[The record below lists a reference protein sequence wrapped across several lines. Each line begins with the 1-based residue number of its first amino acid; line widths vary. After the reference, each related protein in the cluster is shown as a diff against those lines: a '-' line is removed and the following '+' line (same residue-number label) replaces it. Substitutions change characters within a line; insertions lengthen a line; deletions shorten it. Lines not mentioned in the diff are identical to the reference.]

1 MSDRR
6 LARSFSQRVQQVVV
20 QLQRGEG
27 LPFREWLSESLVESL
42 LEQLGGTYRE
52 RIYRPAVTL
61 WVFLSQVL
69 SADHSC
75 REAVARLL
83 AFRVAS
89 GEPPCSPETGAYC
102 TARGRL
108 PEELLARLVTTTGSE
123 LEHEARRQSGWLWKG
138 RTVKIVDGTTVTMPD
153 TPENQAAYP
162 QHNVQKPGLGF
173 PIARLVVVFSL
184 GVGTVLEYA
193 IGRYQGK
200 QTGENQLFRGLMD
213 RLESEDVVLADRFYG
228 SYWDFALLSA
238 RGIQLVTRAHQ
249 RRKADF
255 RRGTRLGPCDH
266 LVRWSKPP
274 QCPEWMDQATYV
286 AMPEELVVRE
296 VLVRVSIKGFRL
308 RQYVLTTTL
317 LDSVLY
323 SADDLADLY
332 RARWQAELHLCS
344 LKTVLQMQHLR
355 CQTPSMVHKEI
366 AMHLLA
372 YNLIRRMMAE
382 AAYHAH
388 CAPYTISF
396 KGALQTMAAF
406 RTGQLWG
413 ETNNVERHATLLAA
427 LAEHVVGNRPNRIEP
442 RAIKRRRFARL
453 LTMTR
458 AEARNR
464 LLHAA

>member
-162 QHNVQKPGLGF
+162 
-173 PIARLVVVFSL
+173 
-184 GVGTVLEYA
+184 
-193 IGRYQGK
+193 
-200 QTGENQLFRGLMD
+200 
-213 RLESEDVVLADRFYG
+213 
-228 SYWDFALLSA
+228 
-238 RGIQLVTRAHQ
+238 
-249 RRKADF
+249 
-255 RRGTRLGPCDH
+255 
-266 LVRWSKPP
+266 
-274 QCPEWMDQATYV
+274 
-286 AMPEELVVRE
+286 
-296 VLVRVSIKGFRL
+296 
-308 RQYVLTTTL
+308 
-317 LDSVLY
+317 
-323 SADDLADLY
+323 
-332 RARWQAELHLCS
+332 
-344 LKTVLQMQHLR
+344 
-355 CQTPSMVHKEI
+355 
-366 AMHLLA
+366 
-372 YNLIRRMMAE
+372 
-382 AAYHAH
+382 
-388 CAPYTISF
+388 
-396 KGALQTMAAF
+396 
-406 RTGQLWG
+406 
-413 ETNNVERHATLLAA
+413 
-427 LAEHVVGNRPNRIEP
+427 
-442 RAIKRRRFARL
+442 
-453 LTMTR
+453 
-458 AEARNR
+458 
-464 LLHAA
+464 